1 MRILDCLATRQRE
14 RGVGSTPLPTL
25 HETAGA
31 EAEQMRLAAR
41 GMRAPALAL
50 LGHAQCLLRNP
61 SDGAKRAQA
70 VATIASELLDLADD
84 LEDRACQA
92 KKLRVLAPE
101 RVGLG
106 ELLAEVLEGVGA
118 ALAPGRRRF
127 QIAPKL
133 ADMGLEVDRRA
144 FHQVLNRVLTSAAR
158 RTRDGD
164 CIEVTPEFGRS
175 VFALVVVD
183 EGAGLVGGRGRTADR
198 RGLGFGLA
206 LARTLME
213 AHGGS
218 LAVESLARI
227 GTKVSLFFPQAL
239 VT

>member
-1 MRILDCLATRQRE
+1 MRILDCLAARQRQ
-14 RGVGSTPLPTL
+14 RGVGSQPSLAL
-25 HETAGA
+25 HEPDRA
-31 EAEQMRLAAR
+31 EAEQVRLAAR
-41 GMRAPALAL
+41 DMRAPALAL

-61 SDGAKRAQA
+61 SEAAIRAQA

-84 LEDRACQA
+84 LDDRACHA
-92 KKLRVLAPE
+92 GKLRVLTPE

-118 ALAPGRRRF
+118 ALAPGRRQF
-127 QIAPKL
+127 QIAQKL
-133 ADMGLEVDRRA
+133 ADIGLEVDRRA

-164 CIEVTPEFGRS
+164 CIEVAPEFGLS

-183 EGAGLVGGRGRTADR
+183 EGAGVAGGRGRTTDR

-227 GTKVSLFFPQAL
+227 GTRVSLFFPRAL
-239 VT
+239 VI

>member
-1 MRILDCLATRQRE
+1 M
-14 RGVGSTPLPTL
+14 
-25 HETAGA
+25 
-31 EAEQMRLAAR
+31 AAR
-41 GMRAPALAL
+41 DLRAPALAL

-61 SDGAKRAQA
+61 SDGAIRVQA

-92 KKLRVLAPE
+92 RKLRVLAPE
-101 RVGLG
+101 RVGLE

-118 ALAPGRRRF
+118 ALAPGLRQFR
-127 QIAPKL
+127 IAPKL
-133 ADMGLEVDRRA
+133 ADIGLKVDRRA

-164 CIEVTPEFGRS
+164 CIEVTPEFGLS
-175 VFALVVVD
+175 LFALVVVD
-183 EGAGLVGGRGRTADR
+183 EGAGLAGGRGRTADR

-206 LARTLME
+206 LARPLLE

-227 GTKVSLFFPQAL
+227 GTRVSLFVPQAL
-239 VT
+239 II